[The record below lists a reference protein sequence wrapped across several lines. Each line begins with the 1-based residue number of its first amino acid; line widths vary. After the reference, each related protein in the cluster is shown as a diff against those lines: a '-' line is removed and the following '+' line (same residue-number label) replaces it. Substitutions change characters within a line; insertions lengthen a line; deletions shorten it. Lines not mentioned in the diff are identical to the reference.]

1 MKLKKKPLKLSYVT
15 VTVSSFIELLDLLEP
30 PNPNLLLPNL
40 VNNTFIL
47 LQYCTLCQRLKIM
60 PVLYTK

>member
-40 VNNTFIL
+40 VSNTFIL
-47 LQYCTLCQRLKIM
+47 LQYCTLCQRLY
-60 PVLYTK
+60 VD

>member
-60 PVLYTK
+60 PVLCTK